1 MIQKLFILP
10 LALAAAVSFA
20 GPAAAC
26 GDKAACG
33 ACKADQQS
41 AAPAAAPKDAK
52 VATTTYKVDAMHCQ
66 SCVNAISTKLKTV
79 PGVSKVEANL
89 DKKTVTVTHAKG
101 QADLAKLQA
110 GLAGTSYKLA
120 AAPAAMADDC
130 CAAESDACKD
140 EAKTSAVPKAGEQC
154 KAECKEECNA
164 EHAPAAA
171 PAKPAPKK

>member
-10 LALAAAVSFA
+10 LALAAAVSLA

-26 GDKAACG
+26 GDKAACN
-33 ACKADQQS
+33 ACKAEQQG
-41 AAPAAAPKDAK
+41 AAPKDAK
-52 VATTTYKVDAMHCQ
+52 VVTTTYKVDAMHCQ

-101 QADLAKLQA
+101 QAELAKLQA

-120 AAPAAMADDC
+120 AAPAAKADDC
-130 CAAESDACKD
+130 CEAEGDACKD
-140 EAKTSAVPKAGEQC
+140 EAKTGAAPKAGDQC
-154 KAECKEECNA
+154 KDDCKSECS
-164 EHAPAAA
+164 EHAPA
-171 PAKPAPKK
+171 PAKAAPKK